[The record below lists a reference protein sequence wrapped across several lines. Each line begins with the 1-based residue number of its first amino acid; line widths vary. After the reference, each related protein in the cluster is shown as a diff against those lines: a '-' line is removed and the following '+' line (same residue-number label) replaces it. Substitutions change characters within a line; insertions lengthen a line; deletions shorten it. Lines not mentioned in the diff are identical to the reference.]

1 MQRQPVQSSLL
12 KSVGYSPEDETL
24 EVEFVKG
31 GVYKYKQVSSQTHAE
46 LMSAPSLGSHFAR
59 NIRGQYDY
67 EKVPGKS

>member
-12 KSVGYSPEDETL
+12 KSVGYSTEDKVL
-24 EVEFVKG
+24 EVEFMRG
-31 GVYKYKQVSSQTHAE
+31 GVYQYKQVASQTHAE

-67 EKVPGKS
+67 EKVRENS